1 VQLDCLASTL
11 GHVPM
16 SPTSTGRRPNL
27 RAIGWL
33 LLTMTIAAAGGALFA
48 ALGLPAPW
56 LTGSMTAIIAAAL
69 AGLPVGLPT
78 RLRDFAFMLLGISM
92 GSSASP
98 ESVAQMQAW
107 PGSLALLALSVI
119 ATMLAAAV
127 YLERV
132 HGWDRVT
139 ARCASIP
146 GAFSAVVVI
155 AAGSPAD
162 LPRVVL
168 AQSIRI
174 FTLVALMPAILAST
188 SARTGAAT
196 VVSTAGTNTLP
207 EMFVILVV
215 SGGLAA
221 ALVRL
226 RVPAGALL
234 GAMIA
239 SALLHTTGLVHGR
252 FPPALVIA
260 GFVATGVVIG
270 SRFRGTSLATL
281 RRTIPGAVGSVLL
294 ALALSAAIAGIGT
307 AILGL
312 PFGQLWLAYA
322 PGGVEAM
329 AAMALALNL
338 DPAFVGA
345 HHVLRIL
352 GLNLISPI
360 WLRRRGASG

>member
-1 VQLDCLASTL
+1 MSSWTIGGRPKLST
-11 GHVPM
+11 V
-16 SPTSTGRRPNL
+16 S
-27 RAIGWL
+27 WL
-33 LLTMTIAAAGGALFA
+33 LLTLAIAGAGGGLFA
-48 ALGLPAPW
+48 SLGMPAPW
-56 LTGSMTAIIAAAL
+56 LTGSMVATVVAAA
-69 AGLPVGLPT
+69 ARLPVGLPA
-78 RLRDFAFMLLGISM
+78 RLRDLAFLLLGISM
-92 GSSASP
+92 GSNATP
-98 ESVAQMQAW
+98 ESVAQMRAW
-107 PGSLALLALSVI
+107 PGSLALLAVSV
-119 ATMLAAAV
+119 AAAMLAAAV

-155 AAGSPAD
+155 AAGSTAD

-174 FTLVALMPAILAST
+174 FTLVALMPPILALANVDNGT
-188 SARTGAAT
+188 TTTA
-196 VVSTAGTNTLP
+196 STAATNTLA
-207 EMFVILVV
+207 EVLVTLAV
-215 SGGLAA
+215 SGGLGLV
-221 ALVRL
+221 LVRL
-226 RVPAGALL
+226 RVPAGMLL

-239 SALLHTTGLVHGR
+239 SALLHATGLVHGR
-252 FPPALVIA
+252 FPPALVIG
-260 GFVATGVVIG
+260 GFLATGVVIG
-270 SRFRGTSLATL
+270 SRFRGTSWITL
-281 RRTIPGAVGSVLL
+281 VRTVPGAVGSVLL
-294 ALALSAAIAGIGT
+294 ALALSAAIAGMGT

-352 GLNLISPI
+352 GLNLISPV
-360 WLRRRGASG
+360 WLRARSR